1 MDLSRLSPAAN
12 GAPQQGDLIKETST
26 KDFVA
31 DVIEVSKETT
41 VLVDFWA
48 PWCGPCKQL
57 TPLLENAVKQS
68 GGAVRLVKMNIDDH
82 PSIAQQMG
90 VQSIPAVFAFKDG
103 RPIDGFMGALPES
116 QIKEFIQKVAGDG
129 TPNMEA
135 EIEAAQAALDNK
147 DYQTAIEI
155 FSAIYQADNTN
166 VAAFAGM
173 VKAYIELGE
182 TDQAEKILQLLPP
195 DLQKKPEIEAVKT
208 ALEIALQGNQAGNLS
223 ELLQAVEAQPDN
235 MQAQLDLA
243 IGYNANQQSEEAL
256 DLLLNMIAKNREW
269 NDQAARK
276 QLVKFFD
283 AWGQSDPRTL
293 DGRRRLSSILFS

>member
-1 MDLSRLSPAAN
+1 MDLSGLSPAAN
-12 GAPQQGDLIKETST
+12 DAPQQGDLIKETST

-57 TPLLENAVKQS
+57 TPLLESAVKQS
-68 GGAVRLVKMNIDDH
+68 GGTVRLVKMNIDDH

-129 TPNMEA
+129 KPNLDA
-135 EIEAAQAALDNK
+135 EIEAAQAAMDNK
-147 DYQTAIEI
+147 DYHQAIEI
-155 FSAIYQADNTN
+155 FGAVYQADNSN
-166 VAAFAGM
+166 VAAFSGM

-182 TDQAEKILQLLPP
+182 TDKAEKILQLLPP
-195 DLQKKPEIEAVKT
+195 DLQDKPEIVAVKT
-208 ALEIALQGNQAGNLS
+208 ALEIALQGSEAGNLS
-223 ELLQAVEAQPDN
+223 ELLRAVEAEPDN

-243 IGYNANQQSEEAL
+243 ISYNANQQSEEAL
-256 DLLLNMIAKNREW
+256 DVLLKMIAKNREW
-269 NDQAARK
+269 NDEAARK

-283 AWGQSDPRTL
+283 AWGQTDPRTV